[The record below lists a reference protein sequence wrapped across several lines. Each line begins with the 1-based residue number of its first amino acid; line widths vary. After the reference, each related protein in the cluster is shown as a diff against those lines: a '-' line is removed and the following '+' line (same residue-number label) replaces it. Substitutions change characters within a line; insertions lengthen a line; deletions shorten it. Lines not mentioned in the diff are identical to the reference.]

1 MTEANLLPAIKARA
15 IEIQHL
21 PGCAPKTNIE
31 RISRRGNATR
41 SIDEDSKDLKNL

>member
-31 RISRRGNATR
+31 R
-41 SIDEDSKDLKNL
+41 DFSKGQCYTNY